1 MATAPGLLS
10 LAVKHNVPDLEEKAA
25 ALVASMIGPHTAAK
39 DAFLQLSIASAK
51 VVLSQDDLKLPNGR
65 ELGVFELARA

>member
-1 MATAPGLLS
+1 M
-10 LAVKHNVPDLEEKAA
+10 AVKHNVPDLEEKAA